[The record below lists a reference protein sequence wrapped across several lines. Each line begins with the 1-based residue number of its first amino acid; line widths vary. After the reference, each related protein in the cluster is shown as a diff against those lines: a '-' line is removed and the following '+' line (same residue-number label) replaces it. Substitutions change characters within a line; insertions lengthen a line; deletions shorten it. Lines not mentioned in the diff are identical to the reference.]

1 MTTSPD
7 DDLTFGRWLKRRR
20 QALDLT
26 QDALAERVG
35 YASPTLQKIERGV
48 RRPSRALAERLADI
62 LEIAVEERATFL
74 KLARSSHAGAAD
86 SPESAYPT
94 TARLARS

>member
-7 DDLTFGRWLKRRR
+7 DELAFGRWLKRRR

-26 QDALAERVG
+26 QDELAERVG

-48 RRPSRALAERLADI
+48 RRPSRELAARLADV
-62 LEIAVEERATFL
+62 LEIPSR
-74 KLARSSHAGAAD
+74 RSSRFPAPGARTD
-86 SPESAYPT
+86 
-94 TARLARS
+94 